1 MTFALLLY
9 TVFLFAGLVIAEELF
24 HRYARFS
31 LVFFSVASVVL
42 FSCWV
47 LLLGAPDWFPWVK
60 VLSIAS
66 GITVLSLLRTTKLG
80 SIPKLVQ
87 WTTYALLAIN
97 ILEATVRDAV
107 VGNTANYLNAIAGL
121 LLILTLEKVRTVHID
136 KKGKHRDLYWSGMTL
151 AWIIGY
157 TLWNWT
163 FVYLNF
169 GFQSSV
175 AHIAVLGAALL
186 VVFRDKN
193 RWLQARAFTLG
204 MYFVLFHSLP
214 HLLPNL
220 TINRV
225 SDPIDLFVALI
236 PSVFMLAYAV
246 SFMRRIKLHASR
258 A

>member
-1 MTFALLLY
+1 MTVALILYTLLLF
-9 TVFLFAGLVIAEELF
+9 VGLVIAEEIF
-24 HRYARFS
+24 HRYPRFS
-31 LVFFSVASVVL
+31 LAFFSIASVVL

-47 LLLGAPDWFPWVK
+47 LLVGVADWFPWVK
-60 VLSIAS
+60 VISIAS
-66 GITVLSLLRTTKLG
+66 GITALSLLRTTKLG
-80 SIPKLVQ
+80 SNAKLVA
-87 WTTYALLAIN
+87 WTTYAFLAVN

-107 VGNTANYLNAIAGL
+107 VGNMANYLNAVAGF
-121 LLILTLEKVRTVHID
+121 LLIVTLEKLRTVHID
-136 KKGKHRDLYWSGMTL
+136 KKGNFRDLLWSGMTL
-151 AWIIGY
+151 PWIVGY
-157 TLWNWT
+157 TLWNWV

-169 GFQSSV
+169 GFQSSIM
-175 AHIAVLGAALL
+175 HIAVLGAAFL
-186 VVFRDKN
+186 VVFRNKD

-225 SDPIDLFVALI
+225 SDPIDLFIALI

-246 SFMRRIKLHASR
+246 SFVRRIKLHASR